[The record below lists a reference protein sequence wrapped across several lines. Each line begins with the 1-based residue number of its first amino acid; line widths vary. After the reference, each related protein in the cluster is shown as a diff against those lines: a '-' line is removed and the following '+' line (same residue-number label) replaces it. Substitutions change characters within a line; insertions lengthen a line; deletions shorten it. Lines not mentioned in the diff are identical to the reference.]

1 MVTDWMGFLKKFFS
15 AESMDATE
23 SNNFLPTYGNV
34 TVTASAIVY
43 IKKRNNLNIRLSW
56 LSFI

>member
-1 MVTDWMGFLKKFFS
+1 MGFLKKFFS

-43 IKKRNNLNIRLSW
+43 IKKRNNLNIRLS
-56 LSFI
+56 